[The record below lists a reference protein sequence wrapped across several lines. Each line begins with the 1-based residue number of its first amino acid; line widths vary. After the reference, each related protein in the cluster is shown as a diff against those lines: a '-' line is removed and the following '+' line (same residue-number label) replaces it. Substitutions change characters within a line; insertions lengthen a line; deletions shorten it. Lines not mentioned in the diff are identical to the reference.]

1 MDEAGDS
8 TFPNWPELRRLFTYD
23 ELVGKVLQGRY
34 EVVRRLGAGGMGVVF
49 LARHVH
55 LDKLFA
61 LKIISARYLDEPE
74 IGRRFLLEAQ
84 AASKI
89 DHPNVVGITDFGP
102 PEAGPTFFVM
112 EYLEGEDL
120 ARTLAREGPLAW
132 PRALHV
138 VTQIARAL
146 AAAHQR
152 GVVHRDIKPQNC
164 LRVERD
170 GDPDF
175 IKVLDFGLAKI
186 LSGTAKTTWT
196 VGGSPGYIAPE
207 IYRGGR
213 TDHRVDIFAL
223 GVVLHTLLLGRLP
236 AQAPSD
242 VELPP
247 HAPVLH
253 GADLPEPLRAL
264 IDRATAEDPERR
276 YPSAD
281 ALIAALADARA
292 ALASPS
298 GHVVKDMSARPR
310 ERPARRGLLLAA
322 SLGGALAVAAVA
334 VSMREASGDAAGP
347 TLVDVTADPSATPAA
362 AKPNDTGAA
371 TTVATASPLPAANG
385 PTPAEP
391 LASASGAAAETPP
404 NLPSPGPASA
414 SAVPSSPDARPAG
427 APESATPPAPVLEDM
442 SERTLPKAPVA
453 SASSARPPKP
463 LAPFDPAAA
472 RARLER
478 RAVDVRA
485 CKADSSFRT
494 MTATVRLAGTV
505 TVSPRGQATVALP
518 PGYDVSPCLERLVA
532 GTRFRPSLDGGE
544 FAFTFLL

>member
-1 MDEAGDS
+1 MEEAGDS

-132 PRALHV
+132 PRALHI

-146 AAAHQR
+146 VAAHQR

-164 LRVERD
+164 LRVGRD

-186 LSGTAKTTWT
+186 LSATHKSTWT

-236 AQAPSD
+236 AQSPGD

-253 GADLPEPLRAL
+253 TADLPPPLRAI

-281 ALIAALADARA
+281 ALLAALTEARA
-292 ALASPS
+292 TISSPS
-298 GHVVKDMSARPR
+298 GHALKDMPERPR
-310 ERPARRGLLLAA
+310 PARRRGLLLAA
-322 SLGGALAVAAVA
+322 SLGGALAVAIAVA
-334 VSMREASGDAAGP
+334 STREASGDAAQRASEPAGARMDTSEAREAPADTVAGIPEAPAGSAKDPAVASSSGESPAAPATSAPLAAGP
-347 TLVDVTADPSATPAA
+347 SAATRPPEPATSAATPAA
-362 AKPNDTGAA
+362 
-371 TTVATASPLPAANG
+371 
-385 PTPAEP
+385 
-391 LASASGAAAETPP
+391 
-404 NLPSPGPASA
+404 
-414 SAVPSSPDARPAG
+414 
-427 APESATPPAPVLEDM
+427 LEDM
-442 SERTLPKAPVA
+442 SEATLPVPPA
-453 SASSARPPKP
+453 SGTDTPRPAKP

-472 RARLER
+472 KAQLER
-478 RAVDVRA
+478 RAADVRA

-494 MTATVRLAGTV
+494 MTTTVRLAGTV
-505 TVSPRGQATVALP
+505 SVSPRGKATVTLP
-518 PGYDVSPCLERLVA
+518 PGYDVSPCLARLVA

>member
-1 MDEAGDS
+1 MDEPDDS
-8 TFPNWPELRRLFTYD
+8 TFPNWPELRRLFSYD

-102 PEAGPTFFVM
+102 PESGPAFFVM

-132 PRALHV
+132 PRALHI
-138 VTQIARAL
+138 TGQIARAL

-164 LRVERD
+164 LRVGRD

-175 IKVLDFGLAKI
+175 VKVLDFGLAKI
-186 LSGTAKTTWT
+186 LSGTGKSTWT

-236 AQAPSD
+236 AQSPSD

-247 HAPVLH
+247 QSRVLH
-253 GADLPEPLRAL
+253 PADLPAPLRAV

-281 ALIAALADARA
+281 AMLAALADARA
-292 ALASPS
+292 ALTGPPAPVPS
-298 GHVVKDMSARPR
+298 NMPDRPR
-310 ERPARRGLLLAA
+310 QRPARRGLLIGA
-322 SLGGALAVAAVA
+322 SLAGALVTALAIASTREAAGDAPTPVSAEVAAVDRSSAA
-334 VSMREASGDAAGP
+334 VP
-347 TLVDVTADPSATPAA
+347 VSAEVAVPDRSPAA
-362 AKPNDTGAA
+362 VPNAPVSAEVAA
-371 TTVATASPLPAANG
+371 PDRSPAA
-385 PTPAEP
+385 
-391 LASASGAAAETPP
+391 L
-404 NLPSPGPASA
+404 
-414 SAVPSSPDARPAG
+414 
-427 APESATPPAPVLEDM
+427 TPPASSAPETAPLDAPAAPALSPAPAGPSGHVHEDM
-442 SERTLPKAPVA
+442 SSTTAPKEPVPDASPSRLPK
-453 SASSARPPKP
+453 PPP
-463 LAPFDPAAA
+463 PFDPVAA
-472 RARLER
+472 RAMLER
-478 RAVDVRA
+478 RTADVRA

-494 MTATVRLAGTV
+494 MAATVRLAGTV
-505 TVSPRGQATVALP
+505 RVSPRGKAAVALP
-518 PGYDVSPCLERLVA
+518 AGYDVTPCLERLVA
-532 GTRFRPSLDGGE
+532 RLRFRPSLDGGE

>member
-112 EYLEGEDL
+112 EFLEGEDL

-132 PRALHV
+132 PRALHIV
-138 VTQIARAL
+138 AQIARAL

-164 LRVERD
+164 LRVDRD

-186 LSGTAKTTWT
+186 LSGTNKSTWT

-236 AQAPSD
+236 AQSPSD

-247 HAPVLH
+247 RAPVLH
-253 GADLPEPLRAL
+253 TTDLPAPLRAV

-281 ALIAALADARA
+281 ALLAALAEARA
-292 ALASPS
+292 ALESFS
-298 GHVVKDMSARPR
+298 RHVPQNMSERSTRPV
-310 ERPARRGLLLAA
+310 RRGLFLAA
-322 SLGGALAVAAVA
+322 SLGGALAVAFAA
-334 VSMREASGDAAGP
+334 ASTREASGDAAGP
-347 TLVDVTADPSATPAA
+347 AQTAPDPLARTVVAADATAAGPAA
-362 AKPNDTGAA
+362 PARDAGAGG
-371 TTVATASPLPAANG
+371 PAPAPAG
-385 PTPAEP
+385 ALAPDRAPSSSAPTPA
-391 LASASGAAAETPP
+391 LA
-404 NLPSPGPASA
+404 PGPR
-414 SAVPSSPDARPAG
+414 PRDAQATIDPPAG
-427 APESATPPAPVLEDM
+427 PEDM
-442 SERTLPKAPVA
+442 SERTLPKGPARNA
-453 SASSARPPKP
+453 SAGRPQKQ
-463 LAPFDPAAA
+463 LAPFDPSAA
-472 RARLER
+472 RAQLER
-478 RAVDVRA
+478 RAADVRA

-494 MTATVRLAGTV
+494 MSATVRLAGTV
-505 TVSPRGQATVALP
+505 SVSPRGKATVALP
-518 PGYDVSPCLERLVA
+518 AGYDVSPCLERLVA